1 MFAAAVF
8 LLQAACGGSA
18 IRVAPR
24 PALTFPL
31 IEEARITCQGPLL
44 PRLVE
49 GPEGLLLLTTKTG
62 RLQALDTEKRIVRW
76 TFSAS
81 STSVSPVAA
90 SDRIFLA
97 VADGT
102 LYGINPAGQM
112 VWERKLE
119 DPVRGELMV
128 VGSQL
133 IYRADQDVLVSLN
146 AADGTRRWRIPSAVR
161 TDPSIWGDRFVYG
174 TTDGKLR
181 VVDAEGRLVRNWP
194 LGGAAAGRPFV
205 LGDRA
210 FVSLE
215 DGRFEA
221 FDLPT
226 GKKRW
231 SIRLGG
237 IPIAPP
243 AFDGRNLY
251 AVLSTHIVTGIRA
264 NRGDLLWWHP
274 LSGRAAFPPLL
285 ENKAL
290 IVASRSPVMQAF
302 VGRSL
307 TPTTALEAGRE
318 IATTLLIR
326 GGILYLGLNGEAEG
340 TGTLVMLRLEPPAL
354 ENKTTPGTRGE
365 GDLR

>member
-1 MFAAAVF
+1 MI
-8 LLQAACGGSA
+8 LQAACGGSTL
-18 IRVAPR
+18 RVAPR
-24 PALTFPL
+24 PPMAFPL
-31 IEEARITCQGPLL
+31 IEEARISCQGPLL
-44 PRLVE
+44 PHLVE

-62 RLQALDTEKRIVRW
+62 RLQALDVEKRAVRW

-81 STSVSPVAA
+81 AA
-90 SDRIFLA
+90 SVTPVVAGDRVIFA
-97 VADGT
+97 AADGT
-102 LYGINPAGQM
+102 LYGIDSTGKT

-119 DPVRGELMV
+119 DPVRGELMLA
-128 VGSQL
+128 GSQL
-133 IYRADQDVLVSLN
+133 IYRADQDALVSLN
-146 AADGTRRWRIPSAVR
+146 AADGSRRWRIPSDVR

-181 VVDAEGRLVRNWP
+181 VVDTEGRKVRNWP
-194 LGGAAAGRPFV
+194 LGEAAVGRPFIH
-205 LGDRA
+205 GDRA
-210 FVSLE
+210 FVSFE

-243 AFDGRNLY
+243 VFDGRNLFV
-251 AVLSTHIVTGIRA
+251 VLSTHIVAAIRA
-264 NRGDLLWWHP
+264 KRGDLLWWHP

-285 ENKAL
+285 ENNAL
-290 IVASRSPVMQAF
+290 IVASRSPILQAF
-302 VGRSL
+302 AGRSL
-307 TPTTALEAGRE
+307 TPTTAFEADRE

-326 GGILYLGLNGEAEG
+326 GGILCLGLNGETEG
-340 TGTLVMLRLEPPAL
+340 TGTVVMLRLEPPAL